1 MLGFASAVVDNV
13 PGLYRTAEWAT
24 SQDGAIIGFMQ
35 YLISISR
42 IGHKKN
48 MAYPYIIPYNP
59 IQVKMLLKKLG
70 APKNHHWVDD
80 LGQSP

>member
-1 MLGFASAVVDNV
+1 VAILLGFASAVVDNV

-59 IQVKMLLKKLG
+59 I
-70 APKNHHWVDD
+70 
-80 LGQSP
+80 